1 MTDTNDD
8 NFGVIV
14 IGTGF
19 GGASCAA
26 LLANKGIRT
35 LLIDKN
41 KFFGGRAFTTLV
53 HKHKVDFFSHL
64 LCMGG
69 VGEIGAVL
77 KEVNAYNRIKFLQ
90 TKVGS
95 LFIYDE
101 KPVEIKTKMDFGTIM
116 RLIEWLGIKEN
127 KEFQSIMDA
136 FSYLMTMQEHEFDQI
151 YNITV
156 EEWLT
161 SRFPNIPT
169 SFRDF
174 LTLWCGMMF
183 VNPSK
188 YSSAGEY
195 ARYFTRILNAKDA
208 GYCSGGIGYIPELM
222 AKTIEENGSVVK
234 MGEEVEKI
242 LIENGRAIGIQTKDG
257 NIYKA
262 DAVVSNV
269 GVQPTVLKLVG
280 HEYFSKEYL
289 SYVKSL
295 VPSFSGV
302 RIRYF
307 LNEKIINKKY
317 GSILVYG
324 ANHNI
329 RFDWNSIGKMT
340 FEEMMEPINLPVFTS
355 VPSNFDPSLSPP
367 GEQAILATAIAPP
380 NPTRKQWDILYDKIE
395 DNLFKSFPQ
404 ISQHI
409 EYLDKADPKSISEV
423 SGRSIISD
431 ILPGV
436 GGEAVGL
443 AQIPEQ
449 VGYNKP
455 NPRSP
460 IPGLFF
466 VGCDA
471 NVYPGGGGVGLEQAT
486 NSGRNTA
493 RLVFSYLFYEKLKTI

>member
-1 MTDTNDD
+1 MTDTKED

-26 LLANKGIRT
+26 LLANKGIKT

-41 KFFGGRAFTTLV
+41 KFFGGKAFTTTI

-69 VGEIGAVL
+69 AGEIGAVL
-77 KEVNAYNRIKFLQ
+77 KEINAFDRIKFLQ
-90 TKVGS
+90 TKIGS

-101 KPVEIKTKMDFGTIM
+101 RPVDIKANMNFGTIM
-116 RLIEWLGIKEN
+116 KLIEWMDVKE
-127 KEFQSIMDA
+127 QAQLQQVMDA
-136 FSYLMTMQEHEFDQI
+136 FAFLMKMQEHQFDQI
-151 YNITV
+151 YNLTV
-156 EEWLT
+156 EEWLEKQ
-161 SRFPNIPT
+161 FPNIPVT
-169 SFRDF
+169 FKDF

-183 VNPSK
+183 VNPAK

-195 ARYFTRILNAKDA
+195 ARYFTRILNSKAA

-222 AKTIEENGSVVK
+222 AKTVEENGSVVK
-234 MGEEVEKI
+234 MGETVEKI
-242 LIENGRAIGIQTKDG
+242 LIEDGRAVGVQTKEG

-262 DAVVSNV
+262 DAIVSNV
-269 GVQPTVLKLVG
+269 GIQPTVLKLVG
-280 HEYFSKEYL
+280 PEYFSKEYL
-289 SYVKSL
+289 AYVKNL
-295 VPSFSGV
+295 IPSFSGV

-307 LNEKIINKKY
+307 LSQKVIDKKY

-324 ANHNI
+324 ANHNVK
-329 RFDWNSIGKMT
+329 FDWNTMSKMT
-340 FEEMMEPINLPVFTS
+340 FEELMEPINLPVFTS
-355 VPSNFDPSLSPP
+355 IPSNFDRNLSPP

-380 NPTRKQWDILYDKIE
+380 NPSRKQWDIQFDKIE

-404 ISQHI
+404 ISQYI
-409 EYLDKADPKSISEV
+409 EYTDKANPKAISEI
-423 SGRSIISD
+423 SGRNIVTE

-455 NPRSP
+455 SPRSP
-460 IPGLFF
+460 IPGLFY

-493 RLVFSYLFYEKLKTI
+493 RLVFSYLFGKKLRTL

>member
-1 MTDTNDD
+1 MKALKEDEY
-8 NFGVIV
+8 GVIV

-19 GGASCAA
+19 GGASCAT
-26 LLANKGIRT
+26 LLANKGIKT

-41 KFFGGRAFTTLV
+41 KFFGGRAFTTEV
-53 HKHKVDFFSHL
+53 HSHKVDFFSHL

-69 VGEIGAVL
+69 EGQIGAVL
-77 KEVNAYNRIKFLQ
+77 KEINAFDRIKFLQ

-101 KPVEIKTKMDFGTIM
+101 KPVELKTSMNIGTIL
-116 RLIEWLGIKEN
+116 RLIEWMDVKE
-127 KEFQSIMDA
+127 KEELQHVMDA
-136 FSYLMTMQEHEFDQI
+136 FKFLMNMQEHNIDRI
-151 YNITV
+151 YNLTV
-156 EEWLT
+156 EEWLE
-161 SRFPNIPT
+161 RQFPHVPVT
-169 SFRDF
+169 FKDF

-183 VNPSK
+183 VNPAK

-195 ARYFTRILNAKDA
+195 ARYFTRILDAKAA
-208 GYCSGGIGYIPELM
+208 GYCSGGIGHIPEIM
-222 AKTIEENGSVVK
+222 AERIEENGSFVK
-234 MGEEVEKI
+234 MGDKVEKI
-242 LIENGRAIGIQTKDG
+242 LIDDGRAVGVQTASG

-262 DAVVSNV
+262 DAIVSNV
-269 GVQPTVLKLVG
+269 GIQPTVLKLVG
-280 HEYFSKEYL
+280 EEHFSKDYL
-289 SYVKSL
+289 AYVKEL
-295 VPSFSGV
+295 IPSFSGV

-307 LNEKIINKKY
+307 LNEKVLDEKY

-324 ANHNI
+324 ANHNV
-329 RFDWNSIGKMT
+329 RFDWNTIGKKT
-340 FEEMMEPINLPVFTS
+340 FEELMEPINLPVFTS

-380 NPTRKQWDILYDKIE
+380 NPSRKQWDILFDKIE
-395 DNLFKSFPQ
+395 DNLFKSFPT

-409 EYLDKADPKSISEV
+409 EHVDKADPKAISEV
-423 SGRSIISD
+423 SGRGIVSE

-443 AQIPEQ
+443 AQVPEQ

-455 NPRSP
+455 KPQSP
-460 IPGLFF
+460 IPGLFY

-493 RLVFSYLFYEKLKTI
+493 RIVFSYLFGKKLRTI

>member
-1 MTDTNDD
+1 MLGQEPDK
-8 NFGVIV
+8 FGAIV

-19 GGASCAA
+19 GGAACAA
-26 LLANKGIRT
+26 ILANKGIKT

-41 KFFGGRAFTTLV
+41 KFFGGKAFTQNIHG
-53 HKHKVDFFSHL
+53 HKIDFFSHL

-69 VGEIGAVL
+69 SGEIGAVL
-77 KEVNAYNRIKFLQ
+77 KEINAFDRIKFLQ
-90 TKVGS
+90 TRVGS

-101 KPVEIKTKMDFGTIM
+101 RPVEIKTKMDFGTLL
-116 RLIEWLGIKEN
+116 RLADWMQIKNNEEMEAVM
-127 KEFQSIMDA
+127 KAFQ
-136 FSYLMTMQEHEFDQI
+136 YLMEMKEHDFDQI
-151 YNITV
+151 YNLTV
-156 EEWLT
+156 EEWLNLQ
-161 SRFPNIPT
+161 FPNIPLA
-169 SFRDF
+169 FKDF

-188 YSSAGEY
+188 FSSAGEY
-195 ARYFTRILNAKDA
+195 ARYFTRILNTKDA

-222 AKTIEENGSVVK
+222 AKTVEENGSVVK

-242 LIENGRAIGIQTKDG
+242 LIENDRAVGVQTKDG
-257 NIYKA
+257 NIYMA
-262 DAVVSNV
+262 DAIISNV
-269 GVQPTVLKLVG
+269 GIQPTVLKLVG
-280 HEYFSKEYL
+280 AEYFSKEYIT
-289 SYVKSL
+289 YVKNL
-295 VPSFSGV
+295 IPSFSGV

-307 LNEKIINKKY
+307 LNKKIINKKY
-317 GSILVYG
+317 GSILIYG
-324 ANHNI
+324 ANHDI
-329 RFDWNSIGKMT
+329 RFDWNTIDQTT
-340 FEEMMEPINLPVFTS
+340 FEEFMKPINLPVFIS
-355 VPSNFDPSLSPP
+355 IPSNYDPSLSPP
-367 GEQAILATAIAPP
+367 NEQAILATAIAPP
-380 NPTRKQWDILYDKIE
+380 NPNRKQWDILFDKIE
-395 DNLFKSFPQ
+395 DSMFKTFPE

-409 EYLDKADPKSISEV
+409 EHTDRATPKTIGEV
-423 SGRSIISD
+423 SGRIIVSD
-431 ILPGV
+431 ILPGI

-493 RLVFSYLFYEKLKTI
+493 RLVMSYLFGKKVRNL

>member
-1 MTDTNDD
+1 MLNLKDD
-8 NFGVIV
+8 EYGTIV

-19 GGASCAA
+19 GGASCAS
-26 LLANKGIRT
+26 LLASKGIKT

-41 KFFGGRAFTTLV
+41 TFFGGKAFTTTL

-69 VGEIGAVL
+69 MGQIGSVL
-77 KEVNAYNRIKFLQ
+77 KEINAFDRIKFLQ

-101 KPVEIKTKMDFGTIM
+101 KPLELKTKMDLGTIL
-116 RLIEWLGIKEN
+116 RLIEWMDIKE
-127 KEFQSIMDA
+127 KEKLQQVMDA
-136 FSYLMTMQEHEFDQI
+136 LMYLMKMPESDMDQI
-151 YNITV
+151 YNLTV
-156 EEWLT
+156 EEWIDKK
-161 SRFPNIPT
+161 FPDAPVT
-169 SFRDF
+169 FKDF

-195 ARYFTRILNAKDA
+195 ARYFTRILNAKAA

-222 AKTIEENGSVVK
+222 AKTIEENNSVVK
-234 MGEEVEKI
+234 MGEPVQKI
-242 LIENGRAIGIQTKDG
+242 LIENGRAVGVQTKDG
-257 NIYKA
+257 KIYKA
-262 DAVVSNV
+262 EVIVSNV
-269 GVQPTVLKLVG
+269 GIQPTVLKLVG
-280 HEYFSKEYL
+280 RKYFSKEYL
-289 SYVKSL
+289 DYVEDL
-295 VPSFSGV
+295 IPSFSGV

-307 LNEKIINKKY
+307 LNKKIIDKKY

-324 ANHNI
+324 ANHNV
-329 RFDWNSIGKMT
+329 RFDWNVLGKKT
-340 FEEMMEPINLPVFTS
+340 FEELMEPINLPVFTS
-355 VPSNFDPSLSPP
+355 IPSNFDPSLSPA

-380 NPTRKQWDILYDKIE
+380 NPSRKQWDILFDKIE
-395 DNLFKSFPQ
+395 DNLFKNFPI

-409 EYLDKADPKSISEV
+409 EHQDRADPKAISQV
-423 SGRSIISD
+423 SGRSIVSD

-443 AQIPEQ
+443 AQVPEQ
-449 VGYNKP
+449 VGHNKP
-455 NPRSP
+455 NPKSP
-460 IPGLFF
+460 IPGLFY

-471 NVYPGGGGVGLEQAT
+471 NVFPGGGGVGLEQAT

-493 RLVFSYLFYEKLKTI
+493 SLVFSYLFGRKLREI